1 MAEVSELNEEVLQQ
15 LPEDFQV
22 QIAALDDDAQTQV
35 IEAVQAAADEGALP
49 DLDIDDTIRDA
60 AEVSERQDAVETLHR
75 EQAEAVESGDFERA
89 QEISQQSEWEMR
101 EIEDHGGDAEQQLL
115 QAERDQVKLDDA
127 DWESDTA
134 AGQVA
139 AAADMAESG
148 DLAGAATQMDLAS
161 GHAETAADY
170 AGVAD
175 QGGTQADHS
184 YDSAASTGGVDTT
197 TTELAILPRWGS
209 CP

>member
-1 MAEVSELNEEVLQQ
+1 MAEVSELSEEVLQQ

-22 QIAALDDDAQTQV
+22 QIAGLEDDAQTQV
-35 IEAVQAAADEGALP
+35 IEAIQAAADDGALP

-60 AEVSERQDAVETLHR
+60 ADVTERQENVEALHQQ
-75 EQAEAVESGDFERA
+75 QAEAVERGDFEGA
-89 QEISQQSEWEMR
+89 QEISQQAEWQMR

-115 QAERDQVKLDDA
+115 QAERDQVNLDDA
-127 DWESDTA
+127 DWEADTA
-134 AGQVA
+134 SGQVA

-148 DLAGAATQMDLAS
+148 DLSGAATQLDLAS

-175 QGGTQADHS
+175 QGGSMADHS

-197 TTELAILPRWGS
+197 TTE
-209 CP
+209 